1 MRAEPMTASCS
12 ASVFRSSRSSCLN
25 LFSFSAYS
33 ARRTVKQP
41 AVKQPK
47 AHEGIAGIAARVGPE
62 RAGAILRSSQVAMA
76 FEALG
81 DRWSALMLREIFLGA
96 RRFEELVAA
105 TGANRATLTSRLR
118 SLVD

>member
-1 MRAEPMTASCS
+1 MGTFLISRCVGSPENTWSMEMRNVPI
-12 ASVFRSSRSSCLN
+12 SVYSSSRM
-25 LFSFSAYS
+25 
-33 ARRTVKQP
+33 KQP
-41 AVKQPK
+41 VVKQPK
-47 AHEGIAGIAARVGPE
+47 AREGIAGIAARVGPE

-105 TGANRATLTSRLR
+105 TGANRAT
-118 SLVD
+118 